1 MPFVFPIMINSK
13 YEDAYLYIPPLVIG
27 TIFNVAMCLYSQI
40 YLAKKMSGKVASTTI
55 IGAIINIVI
64 NVLFIKKIGLYAASI
79 STAIAYFIMMTYRH
93 FDLKKYVNIKID
105 KRFIIETFIIFVFA
119 IILYY
124 KNNIYLNIINLTVV
138 CIYAFITNIKFLKD
152 TYKTIFRKLKR
163 R

>member
-1 MPFVFPIMINSK
+1 
-13 YEDAYLYIPPLVIG
+13 
-27 TIFNVAMCLYSQI
+27 
-40 YLAKKMSGKVASTTI
+40 
-55 IGAIINIVI
+55 
-64 NVLFIKKIGLYAASI
+64 
-79 STAIAYFIMMTYRH
+79 MMTYRH